1 MSKMAELDMEIRIM
15 LNHGSSPEYIARTLD
30 IPVEMVDDVM
40 ESIWDEQ
47 YSPFATAN
55 S

>member
-1 MSKMAELDMEIRIM
+1 MAELDMEIRIM
-15 LNHGSSPEYIARTLD
+15 LDHGSCPEQIARTLD
-30 IPVEMVDDVM
+30 IPVEMIDDVL
-40 ESIWDEQ
+40 ESVYDEL